1 MSWLLNF
8 STRTKLVIGFGSILA
23 MMLLAVISGYQGI
36 MALQESQKRI
46 YSEEFADAIDLTMLQ
61 AHYNAVRADLLTM
74 MLMSKQTEQ
83 EAMHQN
89 IKQRANDIEALF
101 RGLTSRNRNDPAK
114 LHKLEEIKAQR
125 DAFAQTRDAEII
137 PLIYEGKT
145 EEARKLAGGIQ
156 AERYRKIRAAL
167 QELAGEEQKE
177 AQSHIVEAERKSV
190 ETTRIFAALAIIALF
205 VGIVMTI
212 SLGRAIADPLID
224 ISGLAERISEG
235 DLTVSAPLSDRTDE
249 VGALKNSFHKMV
261 ENLRRMN
268 SEVHEEISIL
278 VSSTSEIMAATAQ
291 GTSSAAQ
298 TASSVS
304 QTTATME
311 EIKAISTQTM
321 EKAQM
326 LGQMAERTRQEGE
339 HGSVA
344 LEQTAAAMRLIRERV
359 EVIAATIL
367 ALSEQTQQVGEITS
381 AVSTLAQ
388 QSKMLALNASI
399 EAAKAGEAGKGFAV
413 VAAEVKDLAEQSQQ
427 ATLQVQK
434 ILENIRHATDKAVMA
449 TEEGTKQADAGMS
462 LVERTTEVV
471 QKLSQVIHETSVASQ
486 QIVAAV
492 RQESSGVDQVS
503 MAMADINKAA
513 RQVAAAT
520 QQTSQAARDLGLV
533 ADKLQETVSIYKI

>member
-1 MSWLLNF
+1 MNWLLNF
-8 STRTKLVIGFGSILA
+8 STRTKLVLGFGSILA
-23 MMLLAVISGYQGI
+23 MMLLAVMSGYQGI
-36 MALQESQKRI
+36 AALQESQQRI
-46 YSEEFADAIDLTMLQ
+46 YSEEFADTVDLSMLQ
-61 AHYNAVRADLLTM
+61 VRYNAVRADLLTM
-74 MLMSKQTEQ
+74 MLMGRPAEQ

-89 IKQRANDIEALF
+89 IKQRTNDIEALF
-101 RGLTSRNRNDPAK
+101 RGLTSRNKNSPDNLRK
-114 LHKLEEIKAQR
+114 LDEVKDQR
-125 DAFAQTRDAEII
+125 DAFVQTRDAQLI
-137 PLIYEGKT
+137 PMIYEGKT

-156 AERYRKIRAAL
+156 EERYRRIRATL
-167 QELAGEEQKE
+167 QELAEEAQNE
-177 AQSHIVEAERKSV
+177 AQSHIAEAAQKSA
-190 ETTRIFAALAIIALF
+190 ETIRIFAALTIVALLA
-205 VGIVMTI
+205 GITMAI
-212 SLGRAIADPLID
+212 SLGRVIADPLIE
-224 ISGLAERISEG
+224 ISRLAGRISEG
-235 DLTVSAPLSDRTDE
+235 DLTVSAPLSSRTDE
-249 VGALKNSFHKMV
+249 VGVLKNSFHKMV
-261 ENLRRMN
+261 ENLRRMS
-268 SEVHEEISIL
+268 SEIHEEISIL

-339 HGSVA
+339 HGAMA
-344 LEQTAAAMRLIRERV
+344 LEQTTAAMRLVRERV
-359 EVIAATIL
+359 EAIATTIL
-367 ALSEQTQQVGEITS
+367 ALSEQTQQVGEITT

-434 ILENIRHATDKAVMA
+434 ILEDIRHATDKAVMA

-462 LVERTTEVV
+462 LVERTTEAV

-520 QQTSQAARDLGLV
+520 QQTSRAAKDLGIV
-533 ADKLQETVSIYKI
+533 ADRLQETVSIYKL

>member
-1 MSWLLNF
+1 MSWLLNL
-8 STRTKLVIGFGSILA
+8 STRTKLVLGLGSILA
-23 MMLLAVISGYQGI
+23 MMLLAVTSGYQGI
-36 MALQESQKRI
+36 TALQESQKRI
-46 YSEEFADAIDLTMLQ
+46 YSEESPDIVDLTTLRV
-61 AHYNAVRADLLTM
+61 HYNAVRADLLAM
-74 MLMSKQTEQ
+74 MLMGRPAEQ

-89 IKQRANDIEALF
+89 IKQRTNDIEALF
-101 RGLTSRNRNDPAK
+101 KTLTSRNKNEPGRLN
-114 LHKLEEIKAQR
+114 KLEEIKNQR

-137 PLIYEGKT
+137 PLIREGKI
-145 EEARKLAGGIQ
+145 EEARKLAMGIQ
-156 AERYRKIRAAL
+156 AERYRKISAAL
-167 QELAGEEQKE
+167 QELAEEEQNE
-177 AQSHIVEAERKSV
+177 VQSHIATTERKSA
-190 ETTRIFAALAIIALF
+190 ETIRIFVVLASIALLTC
-205 VGIVMTI
+205 IAMAI
-212 SLGRAIADPLID
+212 SLGRAIANPLIE
-224 ISGLAERISEG
+224 ISGLAGRISEG
-235 DLTVSAPLSDRTDE
+235 DLTVSAPLSSRTDE
-249 VGALKNSFHKMV
+249 VGVLKNSFHIMV
-261 ENLRRMN
+261 ENLRRMS
-268 SEVHEEISIL
+268 SEVREEINIL

-339 HGSVA
+339 HGARA
-344 LEQTAAAMRLIRERV
+344 LEQTTAAMRLIRERV
-359 EVIAATIL
+359 EAIATTIL
-367 ALSEQTQQVGEITS
+367 ALSEQTQQVGEITT

-434 ILENIRHATDKAVMA
+434 ILEDIRHATDKAVMA

-462 LVERTTEVV
+462 LVERTTEAV
-471 QKLSQVIHETSVASQ
+471 QKLSEVIHETSVASQ

-520 QQTSQAARDLGLV
+520 QQTSLAARDLGMV
-533 ADKLQETVSIYKI
+533 ADKLQGTVSIYKV

>member
-1 MSWLLNF
+1 MSWLLNL
-8 STRTKLVIGFGSILA
+8 STRTKLVLGLGSILA
-23 MMLLAVISGYQGI
+23 MMLLAVMSGYQGI
-36 MALQESQKRI
+36 TALQESQRRI
-46 YSEEFADAIDLTMLQ
+46 YSEESADIVDLTTLRV
-61 AHYNAVRADLLTM
+61 HYNAVRADLLAM
-74 MLMSKQTEQ
+74 MLMGKQAEQ

-89 IKQRANDIEALF
+89 IKQRVNDIEALF
-101 RGLTSRNRNDPAK
+101 KTLTSRNKNEPGR
-114 LHKLEEIKAQR
+114 LHKLEEIKNQR

-137 PLIYEGKT
+137 PLIREGKI
-145 EEARKLAGGIQ
+145 EEARKLAMGIQ
-156 AERYRKIRAAL
+156 AERYRKISAAL
-167 QELAGEEQKE
+167 QELAEEARNE
-177 AQSHIVEAERKSV
+177 VQSHIAATERKSA
-190 ETTRIFAALAIIALF
+190 ETIRIFVVLASIALLT
-205 VGIVMTI
+205 GIAMAI
-212 SLGRAIADPLID
+212 SLGRAIANPLIE
-224 ISGLAERISEG
+224 ISGLAGRISQG
-235 DLTVSAPLSDRTDE
+235 DLTVSAPLSSRTDE
-249 VGALKNSFHKMV
+249 VGVLKNSFHVMV
-261 ENLRRMN
+261 ENLRRMS
-268 SEVHEEISIL
+268 SEVREEINIL

-339 HGSVA
+339 HGARA
-344 LEQTAAAMRLIRERV
+344 LEQTTAAMRLIRERV
-359 EVIAATIL
+359 EAIATTIL
-367 ALSEQTQQVGEITS
+367 ALSEQTQQVGEITT

-434 ILENIRHATDKAVMA
+434 ILEDIRHATDKAVMA

-462 LVERTTEVV
+462 LVERTTEAV
-471 QKLSQVIHETSVASQ
+471 QKLSEVIHETSVASQ

-503 MAMADINKAA
+503 MAMSDINKAA

-520 QQTSQAARDLGLV
+520 QQTSLAAKDLGMV
-533 ADKLQETVSIYKI
+533 ADKLQGTVSIYKV

>member
-1 MSWLLNF
+1 MNWLLNF
-8 STRTKLVIGFGSILA
+8 STRTKLVLGFGSILA
-23 MMLLAVISGYQGI
+23 MMLLAVTSGYQGI
-36 MALQESQKRI
+36 TALQESQKHI
-46 YSEEFADAIDLTMLQ
+46 HSEAFADTIDMSMLQ
-61 AHYNAVRADLLTM
+61 VRYNAVRADLLTM
-74 MLMSKQTEQ
+74 MLLDKKTEQ

-89 IKQRANDIEALF
+89 IKQHTNDIETLF
-101 RGLTSRNRNDPAK
+101 NGLTSRNKNSPDNLRRLVEAK
-114 LHKLEEIKAQR
+114 GR
-125 DAFAQTRDAEII
+125 SDAFVQTRDAQLI

-156 AERYRKIRAAL
+156 AERYRIIRATL
-167 QELAGEEQKE
+167 QELTEEAQND
-177 AQSHIVEAERKSV
+177 AQSHITKAEQKSA
-190 ETTRIFAALAIIALF
+190 EIIRIFAALAIIALF
-205 VGIVMTI
+205 VGIAMIV
-212 SLGRAIADPLID
+212 SLGRVIADPLIE

-235 DLTVSAPLSDRTDE
+235 DLTVNAPLSDRTDE
-249 VGALKNSFHKMV
+249 VGVLKNSFHKMV

-268 SEVHEEISIL
+268 SEIHEEISIL

-339 HGSVA
+339 HGTKS
-344 LEQTAAAMRLIRERV
+344 LEQTAVAMRLIRERV
-359 EVIAATIL
+359 EAIATTIL
-367 ALSEQTQQVGEITS
+367 ALSEQTQQVGEITT

-434 ILENIRHATDKAVMA
+434 ILEDIRHATDKAVMA
-449 TEEGTKQADAGMS
+449 TEEGTKQADAGMG

-520 QQTSQAARDLGLV
+520 QQTSLAARDLGAV
-533 ADKLQETVSIYKI
+533 AGKLQETVSIYKI

>member
-1 MSWLLNF
+1 MNWLLNF
-8 STRTKLVIGFGSILA
+8 STRTKLVLGFGSILA
-23 MMLLAVISGYQGI
+23 MMLLAVTSGYQGI
-36 MALQESQKRI
+36 TALQESQKHI
-46 YSEEFADAIDLTMLQ
+46 HSEAFADTIDMSMLQ
-61 AHYNAVRADLLTM
+61 VRYNAVRADLLTM
-74 MLMSKQTEQ
+74 MLLDKKTEQ

-89 IKQRANDIEALF
+89 IKQHTNDIETLF
-101 RGLTSRNRNDPAK
+101 NGLTSRNKNSPDNLRRLVEAK
-114 LHKLEEIKAQR
+114 GR
-125 DAFAQTRDAEII
+125 SDAFVQTRDAQLI

-156 AERYRKIRAAL
+156 AERYRIIRATL
-167 QELAGEEQKE
+167 QELTEEAQND
-177 AQSHIVEAERKSV
+177 AQSHITKAEQKSA
-190 ETTRIFAALAIIALF
+190 EIIRIFAALAIIALF
-205 VGIVMTI
+205 VGIAMIV
-212 SLGRAIADPLID
+212 SLGRVIADPLIE

-235 DLTVSAPLSDRTDE
+235 DLTVNAPLSDRTDE
-249 VGALKNSFHKMV
+249 VGVLKNSFHKMV

-268 SEVHEEISIL
+268 SEIHEEISIL

-339 HGSVA
+339 HGTKS
-344 LEQTAAAMRLIRERV
+344 LEQTAVAMRLIRERV
-359 EVIAATIL
+359 EAIATTIL
-367 ALSEQTQQVGEITS
+367 ALSEQTQQVGEITT

-434 ILENIRHATDKAVMA
+434 ILEDIRHATDKAVMA

-520 QQTSQAARDLGLV
+520 QQTSLAARDLGAV
-533 ADKLQETVSIYKI
+533 AGKLQETVSIYKI

>member
-8 STRTKLVIGFGSILA
+8 STRTKLVLGSGSILA
-23 MMLLAVISGYQGI
+23 LMLLAVMSGYQGI
-36 MALQESQKRI
+36 TALQESQKRI
-46 YSEEFADAIDLTMLQ
+46 YNEEFADTIDLAMLQ
-61 AHYNAVRADLLTM
+61 VHYHAVRADLLTM
-74 MLMSKQTEQ
+74 MLMSRQAEQ

-89 IKQRANDIEALF
+89 IKQHTNDIETLF
-101 RGLTSRNRNDPAK
+101 RGLTSRNKNSPDK
-114 LHKLEEIKAQR
+114 LHKLGEAKDQR
-125 DAFAQTRDAEII
+125 DAFAQTRDTQLI
-137 PLIYEGKT
+137 PMIYEGKT
-145 EEARKLAGGIQ
+145 EEAKKLARGIQ
-156 AERYRKIRAAL
+156 EERYRKIRATL
-167 QELAGEEQKE
+167 QELADE
-177 AQSHIVEAERKSV
+177 AQDEAQLHIAEAERKSAD
-190 ETTRIFAALAIIALF
+190 TIRTFATLAIIALF
-205 VGIVMTI
+205 VGISMAI
-212 SLGRAIADPLID
+212 SLGRVIADPLIE
-224 ISGLAERISEG
+224 ISGLAGRISEG
-235 DLTVSAPLSDRTDE
+235 DLTVSAPLSSRTDE
-249 VGALKNSFHKMV
+249 VGVLKNSFRKMV

-268 SEVHEEISIL
+268 SEIHEEISIL

-339 HGSVA
+339 HGARA
-344 LEQTAAAMRLIRERV
+344 LEQTTAAMRLIRERV
-359 EVIAATIL
+359 EAIATTIL
-367 ALSEQTQQVGEITS
+367 ALSEQTQQVGEITT

-434 ILENIRHATDKAVMA
+434 ILEDIRHATDKAVMA
-449 TEEGTKQADAGMS
+449 TEEGTKQADAGMI
-462 LVERTTEVV
+462 LVERTTEAV

-520 QQTSQAARDLGLV
+520 QQTSLAAKDLGIV
-533 ADKLQETVSIYKI
+533 ADRLQETVSIYKV

>member
-1 MSWLLNF
+1 MSWLLNL
-8 STRTKLVIGFGSILA
+8 STRTKLVLGSGSILA
-23 MMLLAVISGYQGI
+23 LMLLAVISGYQGI
-36 MALQESQKRI
+36 TVLQESQKRI
-46 YSEEFADAIDLTMLQ
+46 YNEEFADTIDLATLRV
-61 AHYNAVRADLLTM
+61 HYNAVRADLLTM
-74 MLMSKQTEQ
+74 MLVSRPAEQ
-83 EAMHQN
+83 EAMHQS
-89 IKQRANDIEALF
+89 IKQHTNEIEALF
-101 RGLTSRNRNDPAK
+101 RGLDNRNKNNPDRLRK
-114 LHKLEEIKAQR
+114 LGEINDQR
-125 DAFAQTRDAEII
+125 DVFAQTRDAQLI
-137 PLIYEGKT
+137 PMIYEGKT

-156 AERYRKIRAAL
+156 EERYRKIRVIL
-167 QELAGEEQKE
+167 QELAEEAQSE
-177 AQSHIVEAERKSV
+177 AQSHIAKAERKSA
-190 ETTRIFAALAIIALF
+190 ETIRIFAALAIAALF
-205 VGIVMTI
+205 VGIAMTV
-212 SLGRAIADPLID
+212 SLGRIIADPLIE
-224 ISGLAERISEG
+224 ISRLAGLISEG
-235 DLTVSAPLSDRTDE
+235 DLTVSAPLSSRTDE
-249 VGALKNSFHKMV
+249 VGALKNSFRKMV

-268 SEVHEEISIL
+268 SEIHEEISIL

-339 HGSVA
+339 HGSRA
-344 LEQTAAAMRLIRERV
+344 LEQTTAAMRLIRERV
-359 EVIAATIL
+359 EAIATTIL
-367 ALSEQTQQVGEITS
+367 ALSEQTQQVGEITT

-427 ATLQVQK
+427 ATFQVQK
-434 ILENIRHATDKAVMA
+434 ILEDIRHATDRAVMA
-449 TEEGTKQADAGMS
+449 TEEGTKQADAGMG
-462 LVERTTEVV
+462 LVERTTEAV

-492 RQESSGVDQVS
+492 RQESSGIDQVS

-513 RQVAAAT
+513 RQVAATT
-520 QQTSQAARDLGLV
+520 QQTSLAARDIGVV
-533 ADKLQETVSIYKI
+533 AGKLQGTVSLYKV

>member
-1 MSWLLNF
+1 METKERMNISRQFSRELSVAERIKNF
-8 STRTKLVIGFGSILA
+8 AEV
-23 MMLLAVISGYQGI
+23 VSGYEAEAAQLE
-36 MALQESQKRI
+36 AERCLQCKKPKCREGCPV
-46 YSEEFADAIDLTMLQ
+46 
-61 AHYNAVRADLLTM
+61 H
-74 MLMSKQTEQ
+74 
-83 EAMHQN
+83 
-89 IKQRANDIEALF
+89 NDIPGFIRLL
-101 RGLTSRNRNDPAK
+101 R
-114 LHKLEEIKAQR
+114 
-125 DAFAQTRDAEII
+125 
-137 PLIYEGKT
+137 EGKI
-145 EEARKLAGGIQ
+145 EEARNLASGIQ
-156 AERYRKIRAAL
+156 AERYQKIRVAL
-167 QELAGEEQKE
+167 QELAEEEQNE
-177 AQSHIVEAERKSV
+177 VQSHIVAAERKSV
-190 ETTRIFAALAIIALF
+190 ETTRTFAALSIIALLS
-205 VGIVMTI
+205 GMAMTI
-212 SLGRAIADPLID
+212 LLGRTIADPLIEL
-224 ISGLAERISEG
+224 SGLAERISEG
-235 DLTVSAPLSDRTDE
+235 DLTVSAPSSSRTDE
-249 VGALKNSFHKMV
+249 VGALKNSFRKMV
-261 ENLRRMN
+261 ENLRRVN

-339 HGSVA
+339 HGTKS
-344 LEQTAAAMRLIRERV
+344 LEQTAGAMRMIRERV
-359 EVIAATIL
+359 ETIATTIL
-367 ALSEQTQQVGEITS
+367 ALSEQTQQVGEITT

-434 ILENIRHATDKAVMA
+434 ILEDIRHATDKAVMA

-462 LVERTTEVV
+462 LVERTTEAV

-520 QQTSQAARDLGLV
+520 QQTSLAARDLGAV

>member
-1 MSWLLNF
+1 MNWLLNF
-8 STRTKLVIGFGSILA
+8 STRTKLVLGFGSILA
-23 MMLLAVISGYQGI
+23 MMLLAVTSGYQGI
-36 MALQESQKRI
+36 TALQESQKHI
-46 YSEEFADAIDLTMLQ
+46 HSEAFADTIDMSMLQ
-61 AHYNAVRADLLTM
+61 VRYNAVRADLLTM
-74 MLMSKQTEQ
+74 MLLDKKTEQ

-89 IKQRANDIEALF
+89 IKQHTNDIETLF
-101 RGLTSRNRNDPAK
+101 NGLTSRNKNSPDNLRRLVEAK
-114 LHKLEEIKAQR
+114 GR
-125 DAFAQTRDAEII
+125 SDAFVQTRDAQLI

-156 AERYRKIRAAL
+156 AERYRIIRATL
-167 QELAGEEQKE
+167 QELTEEAQND
-177 AQSHIVEAERKSV
+177 AQSHITKAEQKSA
-190 ETTRIFAALAIIALF
+190 EIIRIFAALAIIALF
-205 VGIVMTI
+205 VGIAMIV
-212 SLGRAIADPLID
+212 SLGRVIADPLIE

-235 DLTVSAPLSDRTDE
+235 DLTVNAPLSDRTDE
-249 VGALKNSFHKMV
+249 VGVLKNSFHKMV

-268 SEVHEEISIL
+268 SEIHEEISIL

-339 HGSVA
+339 HGTKS
-344 LEQTAAAMRLIRERV
+344 LEQTAVAMRLIRERV
-359 EVIAATIL
+359 EAIATTIL
-367 ALSEQTQQVGEITS
+367 ALSEQTQQVGEITT

-434 ILENIRHATDKAVMA
+434 ILEDIRHATDKAVMA
-449 TEEGTKQADAGMS
+449 TEEGTKQADAGMI
-462 LVERTTEVV
+462 LVERTTEAV

-520 QQTSQAARDLGLV
+520 QQTSLAARDLGVV
-533 ADKLQETVSIYKI
+533 ADKLQGTVSIYKV

>member
-1 MSWLLNF
+1 MIWLLNF
-8 STRTKLVIGFGSILA
+8 STRTKLALGSGSIVAL
-23 MMLLAVISGYQGI
+23 MLLAVLSGYQGI
-36 MALQESQKRI
+36 TALQESQKRI
-46 YSEEFADAIDLTMLQ
+46 YSEEFADAIDLSMLQ
-61 AHYNAVRADLLTM
+61 VHYNAVRADLLTM
-74 MLMSKQTEQ
+74 MLMGRPAEQ

-89 IKQRANDIEALF
+89 IKQRTNDIETLF
-101 RGLTSRNRNDPAK
+101 RGLTSRNKNSPDK
-114 LHKLEEIKAQR
+114 LRRLDEVRGEK
-125 DAFAQTRDAEII
+125 DAFAQTRDTQII
-137 PLIYEGKT
+137 PMIYEGKT
-145 EEARKLAGGIQ
+145 EEARKLVGGIQ
-156 AERYRKIRAAL
+156 AERYRKIRAIL
-167 QELAGEEQKE
+167 QELGEEAQNE
-177 AQSHIVEAERKSV
+177 AQSHIAQAEQKSA

-205 VGIVMTI
+205 AGITLAV
-212 SLGRAIADPLID
+212 SFGRAIADPLIE
-224 ISGLAERISEG
+224 ISRLAERISEG
-235 DLTVSAPLSDRTDE
+235 DLTVSAPLSSRTDE
-249 VGALKNSFHKMV
+249 VGVLKNAFHKMV
-261 ENLRRMN
+261 ENLRRMS
-268 SEVHEEISIL
+268 SEVREEISIL

-311 EIKAISTQTM
+311 EIKAISNQTM

-339 HGSVA
+339 HGTLA
-344 LEQTAAAMRLIRERV
+344 LEQTTAAMRLVRERV
-359 EVIAATIL
+359 EAIATTIL
-367 ALSEQTQQVGEITS
+367 ALSEQTQQVGEITT
-381 AVSTLAQ
+381 AVSALAQ

-434 ILENIRHATDKAVMA
+434 ILEDIRHATDRAVIA

-462 LVERTTEVV
+462 LVERTTEAV

-492 RQESSGVDQVS
+492 RQESSGIDQVS
-503 MAMADINKAA
+503 IAMTDINKAA

-520 QQTSQAARDLGLV
+520 QQTSLAARDLGAV
-533 ADKLQETVSIYKI
+533 ADKLQGTVSIYKV

>member
-1 MSWLLNF
+1 MNWLLNF
-8 STRTKLVIGFGSILA
+8 STRTKLVLGFGSILA
-23 MMLLAVISGYQGI
+23 MMLLAVTSGYQGI
-36 MALQESQKRI
+36 TALQESQKHI
-46 YSEEFADAIDLTMLQ
+46 HSEAFADTIDMSMLQ
-61 AHYNAVRADLLTM
+61 VRYNAVRADLLTM
-74 MLMSKQTEQ
+74 MLLDKKTEQ

-89 IKQRANDIEALF
+89 IKQHTNDIETLF
-101 RGLTSRNRNDPAK
+101 SGLTSRNKNSPDNLRRLVEAK
-114 LHKLEEIKAQR
+114 GR
-125 DAFAQTRDAEII
+125 SDAFVQTRDAQLI

-156 AERYRKIRAAL
+156 AERYRIIRATL
-167 QELAGEEQKE
+167 QELTEEAQND
-177 AQSHIVEAERKSV
+177 AQSHITKAEQKSA
-190 ETTRIFAALAIIALF
+190 EIIRIFAALAIIALF
-205 VGIVMTI
+205 VGIAMIV
-212 SLGRAIADPLID
+212 SLGRVIADPLIE

-235 DLTVSAPLSDRTDE
+235 DLTVNAPLSDRTDE
-249 VGALKNSFHKMV
+249 VGVLKNSFHKMV

-268 SEVHEEISIL
+268 SEIHEEISIL

-339 HGSVA
+339 HGTKS
-344 LEQTAAAMRLIRERV
+344 LEQTAVAMRLIRERV
-359 EVIAATIL
+359 EAIATTIL
-367 ALSEQTQQVGEITS
+367 ALSEQTQQVGEITT

-434 ILENIRHATDKAVMA
+434 ILEDIRHATDKAVMA
-449 TEEGTKQADAGMS
+449 TEEGTKQADAGMG

-520 QQTSQAARDLGLV
+520 QQTSLAARDLGAV
-533 ADKLQETVSIYKI
+533 AGKLQETVSIYKI

>member
-1 MSWLLNF
+1 MNWLLNF
-8 STRTKLVIGFGSILA
+8 STRTKLVLGFGSILA
-23 MMLLAVISGYQGI
+23 MMLLAVMSGYQGI
-36 MALQESQKRI
+36 AALQESQQRI
-46 YSEEFADAIDLTMLQ
+46 YSEEFADTVDLSMLQ
-61 AHYNAVRADLLTM
+61 VRYNAVRADLLTM
-74 MLMSKQTEQ
+74 MLMDKKTEQ
-83 EAMHQN
+83 EAMHQH
-89 IKQRANDIEALF
+89 IKQHTSDIETLF
-101 RGLTSRNRNDPAK
+101 SGLTSRNKNSPDNLRRLVEAK
-114 LHKLEEIKAQR
+114 GR
-125 DAFAQTRDAEII
+125 SDAFTQTRDAQLI
-137 PLIYEGKT
+137 PMIYEGKT

-156 AERYRKIRAAL
+156 EERYRIIRATL
-167 QELAGEEQKE
+167 QELTEEAQNE
-177 AQSHIVEAERKSV
+177 AQSHITKAEQKSV
-190 ETTRIFAALAIIALF
+190 ETIRTFAALSIIALLS
-205 VGIVMTI
+205 GMAMTI
-212 SLGRAIADPLID
+212 LLGRTIADPLIEL
-224 ISGLAERISEG
+224 SGLAERISEG
-235 DLTVSAPLSDRTDE
+235 DLTVSAPSSSRTDE
-249 VGALKNSFHKMV
+249 VGALKNSFRKMV
-261 ENLRRMN
+261 ENLRRVN

-339 HGSVA
+339 HGSRA
-344 LEQTAAAMRLIRERV
+344 LEQTTAAMRLIRERV
-359 EVIAATIL
+359 EAIATTIL
-367 ALSEQTQQVGEITS
+367 ALSEQTQQVGEITT

-434 ILENIRHATDKAVMA
+434 ILEDIRHATDKAVMA

-462 LVERTTEVV
+462 LVERTTEAV

-520 QQTSQAARDLGLV
+520 QQTSRAAKDLGIV
-533 ADKLQETVSIYKI
+533 ADRLQETVSIYKL

>member
-8 STRTKLVIGFGSILA
+8 STRTKLVLGFGFILA
-23 MMLLAVISGYQGI
+23 MMLLAVMSGYQGI
-36 MALQESQKRI
+36 TALQESQKRL
-46 YSEEFADAIDLTMLQ
+46 YNEEIADIVDLTMLQ
-61 AHYNAVRADLLTM
+61 AHYNAARADLLTM
-74 MLMSKQTEQ
+74 MLANKRAEQ
-83 EAMHQN
+83 EAIHQN
-89 IKQRANDIEALF
+89 IKQRTNDIEALF
-101 RGLTSRNRNDPAK
+101 KVLTSRNKSEPGR
-114 LHKLEEIKAQR
+114 LHKLTEIKGQR
-125 DAFAQTRDAEII
+125 DTFTQTRDTDLI
-137 PLIYEGKT
+137 PLIYEGKI
-145 EEARKLAGGIQ
+145 EEARKLASGIQ
-156 AERYRKIRAAL
+156 AERYQKIRTAL
-167 QELAGEEQKE
+167 QELAEEEQNE
-177 AQSHIVEAERKSV
+177 VRSHIAAAEKKSV
-190 ETTRIFAALAIIALF
+190 ETTRTFAMLAIIALLS
-205 VGIVMTI
+205 GMVMAI
-212 SLGRAIADPLID
+212 LLGRTIADPLIAL
-224 ISGLAERISEG
+224 SELAERISEG
-235 DLTVSAPLSDRTDE
+235 DLTVSAPLSSRTDE

-261 ENLRRMN
+261 ENLRRMS
-268 SEVHEEISIL
+268 SEIHEEISIL

-339 HGSVA
+339 HGSRA

-359 EVIAATIL
+359 EAIATTIL
-367 ALSEQTQQVGEITS
+367 ALSEQTQQVGEITT

-434 ILENIRHATDKAVMA
+434 ILEDIRHATDKAVMA
-449 TEEGTKQADAGMS
+449 TEEGTKQADAGMG
-462 LVERTTEVV
+462 LVERTTEAV

-492 RQESSGVDQVS
+492 RQESSGIDQVS

-520 QQTSQAARDLGLV
+520 QQTSLAAKDLGVV
-533 ADKLQETVSIYKI
+533 ADKLQETVSLYKV